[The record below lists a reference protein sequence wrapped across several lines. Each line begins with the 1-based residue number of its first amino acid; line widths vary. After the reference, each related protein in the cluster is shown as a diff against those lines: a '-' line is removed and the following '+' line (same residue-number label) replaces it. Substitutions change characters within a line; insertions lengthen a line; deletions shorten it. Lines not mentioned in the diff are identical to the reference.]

1 LGALLKGS
9 TVCFHP
15 PLFNTE
21 ELVEAALASKAT
33 SISAVP
39 TIIRG
44 MLEVASGRSKP
55 ILETLEALFCLGAPL
70 LPEEKLK
77 AKKLLCANFRDQYGS
92 GICGRISAIWG
103 SDLDE
108 RPDTVGRPLPFV
120 LLQIVDDNDEVLPVG
135 EPGVIRLRSPG
146 VSSIIYGATS
156 RASGDSFKHGWAYPG
171 DIGALDGEGFLR
183 LIGRTSNRIIR
194 GGVNIQPAEVEAA
207 LAKCPGVAEV
217 FVMGS
222 EQRRGDEE
230 VVAFVVV
237 STDLTEEDL
246 VAHCRVWLSPDKRPR
261 RFVFVSELPRTAK
274 GEVSRSRLNQHLST
288 V

>member
-1 LGALLKGS
+1 
-9 TVCFHP
+9 V
-15 PLFNTE
+15 
-21 ELVEAALASKAT
+21 SKAT
-33 SISAVP
+33 SVSAVP

-44 MLEVASGRSKP
+44 MFDLAVEQSTP
-55 ILETLEALFCLGAPL
+55 ILATLEALFCFGAPL
-70 LPEEKLK
+70 FPEEKLK

-103 SDLDE
+103 SDLE
-108 RPDTVGRPLPFV
+108 QRPDSVGRPLPLV

-146 VSSIIYGATS
+146 VSSIVYGENS
-156 RASGDSFKHGWAYPG
+156 RASGDSFRNGWAYPG
-171 DIGALDGEGFLR
+171 DVGALDAEGFLR
-183 LIGRTSNRIIR
+183 LLGRTSDRIIR
-194 GGVNIQPAEVEAA
+194 GGINIQPAEVQAA
-207 LAKCPGVAEV
+207 IAKCPGVEDV

-222 EQRRGDEE
+222 AQGREDEE
-230 VVAFVVV
+230 VVAFIV
-237 STDLTEEDL
+237 SDGVKEEDL

-274 GEVSRSRLNQHLST
+274 GEVSRAKLSQHLST